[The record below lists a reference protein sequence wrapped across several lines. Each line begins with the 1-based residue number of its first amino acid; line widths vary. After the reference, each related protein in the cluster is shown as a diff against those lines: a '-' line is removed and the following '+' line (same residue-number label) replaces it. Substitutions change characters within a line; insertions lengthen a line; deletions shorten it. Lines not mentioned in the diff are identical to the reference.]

1 MKQALGLYALSF
13 VLATNA
19 EAALPDCGV
28 FQIGWALRAPKDG
41 EIKELYRAPEGYTE
55 LWTTFTP
62 HQPTQGEPGV
72 PNLLLVFSVCY
83 RGKAMPFP
91 QKLVELRVQA
101 NRNFVAARV
110 PDPRIEI
117 TINDNTRFDLTGG
130 DFPMWTEYPH
140 GCAPGDCVYSGVLV
154 DLPVDLV
161 RRWVEAKRVTGTL
174 SGTPFELTA
183 DQQRMLGEFI
193 TRIAGDSP

>member
-1 MKQALGLYALSF
+1 MKQALGLFVLSF
-13 VLATNA
+13 ALATNA

-28 FQIGWALRAPKDG
+28 FQIGWALRAAKDG

-62 HQPTQGEPGV
+62 HQPTQGQPGV

-130 DFPMWTEYPH
+130 TFQC
-140 GCAPGDCVYSGVLV
+140 GLN
-154 DLPVDLV
+154 
-161 RRWVEAKRVTGTL
+161 
-174 SGTPFELTA
+174 TPTVALLE
-183 DQQRMLGEFI
+183 
-193 TRIAGDSP
+193 IAFTVGFSLICQLIWSDGGSRLNA